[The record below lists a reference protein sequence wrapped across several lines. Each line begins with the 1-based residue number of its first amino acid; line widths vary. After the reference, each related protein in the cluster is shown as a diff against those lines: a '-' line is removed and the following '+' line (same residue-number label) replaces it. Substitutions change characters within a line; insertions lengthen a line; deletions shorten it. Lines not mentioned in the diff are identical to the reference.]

1 MTSTVRHNGTE
12 NYWTEWEK
20 TIEVCLVR
28 LPEAEKR
35 ENKGETT
42 VKMTVAKNFPKL
54 MKDAIHRFK
63 KLNEIK

>member
-1 MTSTVRHNGTE
+1 M
-12 NYWTEWEK
+12 
-20 TIEVCLVR
+20 IEVCLVR

-42 VKMTVAKNFPKL
+42 VEMTMAKNFPKL